1 MARGETPM
9 FGCGLPDDRSEQYTS
24 IMQTAHATRHE
35 PFAYISALSAVQNF
49 NSVDKNTCKWRS
61 VMLEQY
67 SDVLDV
73 GEIASILHV
82 SKGLVYNL
90 IHSNQIRGFLVGR
103 KYRVLKTELIRFL
116 SENQIT

>member
-1 MARGETPM
+1 M
-9 FGCGLPDDRSEQYTS
+9 FGCGLPDNRSEQYTS
-24 IMQTAHATRHE
+24 IMQTAHAARHE
-35 PFAYISALSAVQNF
+35 PFAYISAVSDVQNF
-49 NSVDKNTCKWRS
+49 NSVDKTTCKWRS
-61 VMLEQY
+61 DMLEQY

>member
-1 MARGETPM
+1 
-9 FGCGLPDDRSEQYTS
+9 
-24 IMQTAHATRHE
+24 
-35 PFAYISALSAVQNF
+35 
-49 NSVDKNTCKWRS
+49 
-61 VMLEQY
+61 MLEQY
-67 SDVLDV
+67 SDVLNV

>member
-1 MARGETPM
+1 MARGKTPM

-24 IMQTAHATRHE
+24 IMQTAHAARHE
-35 PFAYISALSAVQNF
+35 PFAYISAVSAVQNF
-49 NSVDKNTCKWRS
+49 NSADKTTCKWRS

-90 IHSNQIRGFLVGR
+90 IHSNQIRGILVGR